1 MNGSGFI
8 SIGGDGTPGGI
19 SLQAGRPSA
28 TLRAGRI
35 SMAQVLLVDDE
46 LGTRQTLAPPLPR
59 RSFFQGALERPVA
72 HRRAARP
79 TTVRALRI

>member
-1 MNGSGFI
+1 
-8 SIGGDGTPGGI
+8 
-19 SLQAGRPSA
+19 
-28 TLRAGRI
+28 
-35 SMAQVLLVDDE
+35 MAQVLLVDDE

-59 RSFFQGALERPVA
+59 RSFFQGALERQVA